1 MRNAM
6 LSLTAL
12 SLAAFTACQRK
23 EAAPASAAQV
33 PPVEARIIQVKNQ
46 PFSASVPITGSLVS
60 KATVEVKAET
70 IGKVVR
76 FPKEE
81 GDRVEAGEAVA
92 WVNDENY
99 QLDLRRAE
107 SAVRVIEASLD
118 RVKVQTAYAE
128 LELERA
134 RKLLASGGITD
145 KELKAADLAERDARA
160 QFAQAQAQLAQ
171 AQAEVAMARK
181 RLRDTVIRAPV
192 AGEIQKK
199 HVNPGAYV
207 EAPTAVFSLVDNR
220 RLELESFVASSE
232 LGPVRPGQPVKFTVS
247 SFPGNSFEGRVV
259 EMNPA
264 VEGETRSAKVR
275 IQVDNSGGR
284 LKTGMFAEGEI
295 LTGITSHAIVIPLAA
310 IYRDDRSSKQSSVFV
325 VDKDRAVRRP
335 VVIGRERESEVEIM
349 SGLTPGEFL
358 IIEQS
363 IELAD
368 GVRVRPRS

>member
-1 MRNAM
+1 
-6 LSLTAL
+6 
-12 SLAAFTACQRK
+12 
-23 EAAPASAAQV
+23 
-33 PPVEARIIQVKNQ
+33 VEARIIQVKNQ

-349 SGLTPGEFL
+349 SGLAPGDFL